1 MRIGIDIM
9 GGDYAPDATVLGAIL
24 ARNELPVTCTIVLI
38 GDQSK
43 ILQLLEQENADP
55 ALFEIV
61 HSDEIIEMGEHPAK
75 AFSKKPNSSIAIGFQ
90 MLSTGQLDGFA
101 SAGNTGA
108 MLVGS
113 MYTVKVIPGIIRPCI
128 SSVMPRLTGGDTIL
142 LDVGINADCR
152 PDVLYQYAI
161 LGSIYA
167 EFVHGIKNPK
177 VGLLNIGSEE
187 EKGNLLSRSAYE
199 LMKNSKDFN
208 FIGNVEGN
216 DFFGDKADVIVT
228 DGFTGNVVL
237 KEAEAFYTL
246 IRKRKIED
254 EYFNR
259 FNFEIYGGTPILGIN
274 STVIIGHGVSHD
286 TAIKNM
292 IIHTSEVVEAQI
304 NMKIK
309 EAFK

>member
-9 GGDYAPDATVLGAIL
+9 GGDYAPSATVLGAIL
-24 ARNELPVTCTIVLI
+24 ARKELPETCTIVLI
-38 GDQSK
+38 GDQTK
-43 ILQLLEQENADP
+43 ILPLLEQENIDP

-75 AFSKKPNSSIAIGFQ
+75 AFAKKQNSSIAIGFQ
-90 MLSTGQLDGFA
+90 MLSTGKLDGFA

-128 SSVMPRLTGGDTIL
+128 SSVMPRLMGGDSIL

-167 EFVHGIKNPK
+167 EFVHGVKNPK

-187 EKGNLLSRSAYE
+187 EKGNLLSRSTYE

-216 DFFGDKADVIVT
+216 ELFGDRADVIVT

-246 IRKRKIED
+246 IKKRKIED

-274 STVIIGHGVSHD
+274 STVVIGHGVSND

-292 IIHTSEVVEAQI
+292 IIHTLEVAEAQI

-309 EAFK
+309 EAFQ